1 MAGSAPVVQSPG
13 GAGEHPLPRGRHRIT
28 ATARSAVREGRPIA
42 LIGGAASILPVLA
55 LGFVLVVLLGEA
67 IPAIKYNGLHFLT
80 GSGWKVGGSYATP
93 VTTGGVLHP
102 PGASYGAVP
111 LIVGTL
117 ATSAIAL
124 IIAVPVSIGA
134 ALIIVERLPRR
145 LSSVVG
151 LFLEL
156 LAGIPSVIIGLWGA
170 LTFGPFIAR
179 HIAPWIAN
187 NAPDVPGF
195 DFFKGNT
202 GYGEGLLTSGLVL
215 AVMVI
220 PIVAATTRDLI
231 RQVPILPREGAVALG
246 LSDFECARKVTL
258 PWVGAGIVGA
268 VVLGLGRAL
277 GETMAVAMVCGVA
290 LASVPG
296 SLYDTMTTIS
306 ATIVTQLDS
315 SFTDGT
321 GLETRA
327 LAEAGLALAVI
338 TILVNILA
346 RLLVRRVSGTAL
358 PVGRGL

>member
-1 MAGSAPVVQSPG
+1 MTGSAPAVQSPG
-13 GAGEHPLPRGRHRIT
+13 GARTRSLPRGARRIT
-28 ATARSAVREGRPIA
+28 AAASAAVRGGRPIA
-42 LIGGAASILPVLA
+42 WIGGAASVLPVLA

-67 IPAIKYNGLHFLT
+67 LPAIKYNGMHFLT
-80 GSGWKVGGSYATP
+80 GSGWNVGSSYANP

-134 ALIIVERLPRR
+134 ALVIVERLPRQV
-145 LSSVVG
+145 SSLVG

-179 HIAPWIAN
+179 HISPWIAS
-187 NAPDVPGF
+187 NAPDVPVLSYL
-195 DFFKGNT
+195 KGST

-231 RQVPILPREGAVALG
+231 RQVPILPREGAIALG

-268 VVLGLGRAL
+268 IVLGLGRAI

-290 LASVPG
+290 LASVP
-296 SLYDTMTTIS
+296 SNLYDTMTTIS

-327 LAEAGLALAVI
+327 LAEAGLVLMVI
-338 TILVNILA
+338 TLLVNIGA
-346 RLLVRRVSGTAL
+346 RMLVRRVSGTAL

>member
-1 MAGSAPVVQSPG
+1 MTGSAPTVQSPG
-13 GAGEHPLPRGRHRIT
+13 GAGARPLPRGARRIT
-28 ATARSAVREGRPIA
+28 AAARSAVRDGRPVA
-42 LIGGAASILPVLA
+42 WIGGAAAVLPLLA
-55 LGFVLVVLLGEA
+55 LGFVLAVLLGEA
-67 IPAIKYNGLHFLT
+67 FPAIGYNGLHFLT
-80 GSGWKVGGSYATP
+80 GSGWNVGSAYANP
-93 VTTGGVLHP
+93 VTTGGITHP
-102 PGASYGAVP
+102 PGASYGAMP

-124 IIAVPVSIGA
+124 VIAVPVSIGA
-134 ALIIVERLPRR
+134 ALVLVERLPRR
-145 LSSVVG
+145 LSSLVG

-179 HIAPWIAN
+179 HIAPWIAG
-187 NAPDVPGF
+187 NAPDVPVLSYL
-195 DFFKGNT
+195 KGST

-231 RQVPILPREGAVALG
+231 RQVPVLPREGAVALG

-290 LASVPG
+290 LASVP
-296 SLYDTMTTIS
+296 SNLYDTMTTIS

-327 LAEAGLALAVI
+327 LAEAGLVLMVI
-338 TILVNILA
+338 TLLVNIGA

-358 PVGRGL
+358 PVGRGI